1 MHIAHHVYTYKTLCM
16 HRFGRLVQA
25 IANGSGKDEIVAS
38 FKQLGIGLEHPDDND
53 SIEKVSVHTTM

>member
-1 MHIAHHVYTYKTLCM
+1 MCI

-53 SIEKVSVHTTM
+53 SIEKVGGHTSNCIP